1 MNLPAFSRCLVV
13 LSLGLVAAR
22 APQSSDSAG
31 PAQSRTTVTAHATTA
46 PAESGDRVFAN
57 NCSRCHAAPM
67 SLSPR
72 ITGTVIMHMRTR
84 ARLSQPD
91 ERLLL
96 KFLAP

>member
-1 MNLPAFSRCLVV
+1 MNLPTLSGCLIV

-22 APQSSDSAG
+22 APQSSD
-31 PAQSRTTVTAHATTA
+31 PAQPTQSRTTVTAHATTVQ
-46 PAESGDRVFAN
+46 AESGDRVFAN

-84 ARLSQPD
+84 ARLSQRD
-91 ERLLL
+91 EQVLL